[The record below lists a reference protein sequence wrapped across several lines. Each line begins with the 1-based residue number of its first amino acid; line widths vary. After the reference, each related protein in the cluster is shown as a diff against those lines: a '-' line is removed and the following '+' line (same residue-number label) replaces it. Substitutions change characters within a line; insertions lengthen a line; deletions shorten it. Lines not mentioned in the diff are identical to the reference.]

1 MRRFAIAFLNTN
13 KGGKPFAKHFYLT
26 KRTFIHHNKTSMNTI
41 IITGAN
47 RGIGFECAMQM
58 AKMAK
63 SEQIIIT
70 SRDITSGNEAIAKI
84 KQTTGHAN
92 ISVMTYRPGFTCFH
106 PAV

>member
-1 MRRFAIAFLNTN
+1 
-13 KGGKPFAKHFYLT
+13 
-26 KRTFIHHNKTSMNTI
+26 MNTI

-58 AKMAK
+58 AKIAK

-70 SRDITSGNEAIAKI
+70 SRDITSGHEAVVKI

-92 ISVMTYRPGFTCFH
+92 ISVMTIDLASLASSGNLRMILYVLNMAKSVCW
-106 PAV
+106 